1 MNKTGIIKVLIAGL
15 LIAVVAVATFNYGA
29 NQRKKVS
36 TNDPTKSSLPTVT
49 DASKKAEDTAK
60 ANDGSAED
68 KADVEASDLGAPVK
82 SNIPQ
87 GNTPATGPADNLV
100 PVLIMGGLTGAYLV
114 SRRRAKQNS

>member
-29 NQRKKVS
+29 NQRKKAS
-36 TNDPTKSSLPTVT
+36 TSDPTKSSLPTVT